1 LLKNWR
7 KDGVAA
13 RAKARAFI
21 AKGMLGQKPKISRS
35 LPAGSVVKCSDNTGA
50 RELRV
55 IQVMEYK
62 GRLRRVPAAAVGDM
76 IVASVRKGTPDMR
89 KKIFQA
95 VVVRQKKPYRR
106 SDGIWVQFEDN
117 AAVIM
122 TPEGE
127 MRGSEI
133 RGPVAKE
140 AAERWPRI
148 ASAASI
154 IV

>member
-1 LLKNWR
+1 M
-7 KDGVAA
+7 AA
-13 RAKARAFI
+13 RARARAFV
-21 AKGMLGQKPKISRS
+21 ARGMIGQRPKISKG
-35 LPAGSVVKCSDNTGA
+35 LPAGSVVKCTDNTGA
-50 RELRV
+50 KKLRV
-55 IQVMEYK
+55 IQVIGYK
-62 GRLRRVPAAAVGDM
+62 GRLRRIPAAAVGDM
-76 IVASVRKGTPDMR
+76 VVVSVRKGTPDMR
-89 KKIFQA
+89 RKIFRA
-95 VVVRQKKPYRR
+95 VVVRQRKPYRR
-106 SDGIWVQFEDN
+106 AEGIWVQFEDN
-117 AAVIM
+117 SAVIM

>member
-1 LLKNWR
+1 M
-7 KDGVAA
+7 AA
-13 RAKARAFI
+13 RAKARALI
-21 AKGMLGQKPKISRS
+21 ARGMIGQKPKISRG
-35 LPAGSVVKCSDNTGA
+35 LPAGSVIRCSDNTGA
-50 RELRV
+50 KELRV
-55 IQVMEYK
+55 IQVMGYK
-62 GRLRRVPAAAVGDM
+62 GRLRRVPAASIGDM
-76 IVASVRKGTPDMR
+76 IVVSVRKGTPDMR

-106 SDGIWVQFEDN
+106 GDGVWVQFEDN

-127 MRGSEI
+127 MKGSEI

>member
-1 LLKNWR
+1 M
-7 KDGVAA
+7 AA
-13 RAKARAFI
+13 RAKSRAFM
-21 AKGMLGQKPKISRS
+21 ARGVLGQRPKISRG
-35 LPAGSVVKCSDNTGA
+35 LPVGAIVKCTDNTGA
-50 RELRV
+50 RKLRV
-55 IQVMEYK
+55 IQVMGYK
-62 GRLRRVPAAAVGDM
+62 GRLRRLPAAAVGDM
-76 IVASVRKGTPDMR
+76 VVVSVRKGTPDMR
-89 KKIFQA
+89 KKIFHA
-95 VVVRQKKPYRR
+95 IVVRQKKQYRR
-106 SDGIWVQFEDN
+106 AEGTWVQFEDN

-127 MRGSEI
+127 MRGSEV

>member
-1 LLKNWR
+1 
-7 KDGVAA
+7 VAA
-13 RAKARAFI
+13 RARPGAFI
-21 AKGMLGQKPKISRS
+21 AKGMLGQRPKISKGM
-35 LPAGSVVKCSDNTGA
+35 PAGSVVRCTDNTGA

-55 IQVMEYK
+55 IQVIGYK
-62 GRLRRVPAAAVGDM
+62 GRLRRIPAAAVGDM
-76 IVASVRKGTPDMR
+76 VVVSVRKGTPDMR
-89 KKIFQA
+89 KKLFRA

-106 SDGIWVQFEDN
+106 AEGAWVQFEDN

-140 AAERWPRI
+140 AAERWPRV

-154 IV
+154 II

>member
-1 LLKNWR
+1 
-7 KDGVAA
+7 VAA
-13 RAKARAFI
+13 RARARAFM
-21 AKGMLGQKPKISRS
+21 ARGVLGQRPKISKG
-35 LPAGSVVKCSDNTGA
+35 LPAGCVVKCTDNTGA
-50 RELRV
+50 RDLRI
-55 IQVMEYK
+55 IQVMGYK

-76 IVASVRKGTPDMR
+76 VVVSVRKGTPDMR
-89 KKIFQA
+89 KKIFHA
-95 VVVRQKKPYRR
+95 IVVRQKKPYRR
-106 SDGIWVQFEDN
+106 AEGTWVQFEDN

>member
-1 LLKNWR
+1 M
-7 KDGVAA
+7 AA
-13 RAKARAFI
+13 RARARAFM
-21 AKGMLGQKPKISRS
+21 ARGVLGQRPKISRG
-35 LPAGSVVKCSDNTGA
+35 LPVGAVIKCADNTGA
-50 RELRV
+50 RKLRI
-55 IQVMEYK
+55 IQVMGYG
-62 GRLRRVPAAAVGDM
+62 GRLRRIPAAAVGDM
-76 IVASVRKGTPDMR
+76 VVISVRKGTPDMR
-89 KKIFQA
+89 KKIFHA

-106 SDGIWVQFEDN
+106 LDGIWIQFEDN

-122 TPEGE
+122 TLEGE

-148 ASAASI
+148 ASASSI

>member
-1 LLKNWR
+1 M
-7 KDGVAA
+7 A
-13 RAKARAFI
+13 AKAKGRALI
-21 AKGMLGQKPKISRS
+21 AKGMVSQRPKLSRGISS
-35 LPAGSVVKCSDNTGA
+35 GSVVKCADNSGA

-55 IQVMEYK
+55 IQVLRYK
-62 GRLRRVPAAAVGDM
+62 GRLRRVPSATVGDM
-76 IVASVRKGTPDMR
+76 VTISVRRGTPDMR
-89 KKIFQA
+89 RKIFQA
-95 VVVRQKKPYRR
+95 VLVRQRQPYRR

-117 AAVIM
+117 AAVVM

-133 RGPVAKE
+133 RGPVSKE

>member
-1 LLKNWR
+1 M
-7 KDGVAA
+7 AA
-13 RAKARAFI
+13 KAKARGLVAR
-21 AKGMLGQKPKISRS
+21 GMIGQRPKISRG
-35 LPAGSVVKCSDNTGA
+35 LPAGSIIKCADNTGA

-55 IQVMEYK
+55 VQVMSYK
-62 GRLRRVPAAAVGDM
+62 GRLRRVPSAAVGDR
-76 IVASVRKGTPDMR
+76 ITVSVKHGTPDMR

-95 VVVRQKKPYRR
+95 VVVRQRKPFHRAE
-106 SDGIWVQFEDN
+106 GVWVQFEDN
-117 AAVIM
+117 AAVII

-127 MRGSEI
+127 MKGSEI

-154 IV
+154 II